1 MKPHVLDK
9 SSERQENLPYLL
21 KLRPGA
27 ILTSIIIVRRDM
39 DRFIERIYLHELI
52 TQCENAVAA
61 VQRMNALLATQQNA
75 AAEFF
80 REAADFLQHTSAAS
94 RLLWPHGSSDRV
106 RRERAENRGAHL
118 RTSLGVDGEHVLRS
132 RRLRDHLEH
141 YDERIDD
148 WAETSPNKNI
158 VDNMIGPRSAIGGDA
173 IRDTDI
179 MRLYDPSTKK
189 FVFRGESFDVQEL
202 VSGVIDIRDRAV
214 RRLGEIERV

>member
-1 MKPHVLDK
+1 MTLQGILSRVHREWRRKLHHFGC
-9 SSERQENLPYLL
+9 LL
-21 KLRPGA
+21 Q
-27 ILTSIIIVRRDM
+27 VRRGM
-39 DRFIERIYLHELI
+39 DRFIERIYLYELI

-61 VQRMNALLATQQNA
+61 VQRMNTLLALQQNV

-80 REAADFLQHTSAAS
+80 REAADFLQHTSAVS
-94 RLLWPHGSSDRV
+94 RLLWPPGSNDRV
-106 RRERAENRGAHL
+106 RRERAEKRGTHL
-118 RTSLGVDGEHVLRS
+118 RTSLGVDGDHVLRS

-173 IRDTDI
+173 IKDTDI

-202 VSGVIDIRDRAV
+202 VNGVIDIRDRAV
-214 RRLGEIERV
+214 RRLGEIQRI